1 MTGKSTPLSVQDRSP
16 SLRRGPPAAAEGD
29 PRGDGRPGQPPLGR
43 SLTRVLPPAGELDR
57 RVVLDLRD
65 VTLADRDAVSL
76 LARSEADG
84 ARLDGSTVAQAIL
97 TNSELVA
104 VLSASDR
111 PALGVAASRL
121 GLSV

>member
-1 MTGKSTPLSVQDRSP
+1 M
-16 SLRRGPPAAAEGD
+16 
-29 PRGDGRPGQPPLGR
+29 
-43 SLTRVLPPAGELDR
+43 LPPAGELDR